1 MKNMSVRVKLIL
13 LIVIASVGLA
23 AAGAFAV
30 MGMASIRMDAIAAE
44 EVALREDYDNNLK
57 NEVETAITLL
67 EEYNAKYEAGKCSLE
82 EAKKQAADM
91 LRELRFGE
99 DGYFWADDYEGNCI
113 VLLGNDTE
121 GTNRIDKVDANGVAY
136 MHEIINNGRQAG
148 GGFSEYEFP
157 KAGETVPSPK
167 RAYSKVY
174 EPFGWVIGTGNY
186 TDSIDKALEAK
197 SAELYKVAARWV
209 TYMAVTGV
217 VILLVV
223 IGIGSYILLSIVRP
237 LREAAKLA
245 GQIGA
250 GDMTGRAD
258 RKWTESND
266 EIGTLMRAMND
277 LAKNLDSI
285 LGEVQHGGE
294 RLASDVEGAL
304 TNLNKLND
312 EIESV
317 SATTEQLSAGM
328 EETSASAQQISS
340 MSQEIETVSKNIA
353 VRAQEGAEKA
363 ADIHQR
369 AMEAKES
376 TTANKAKASNI
387 KNEISV
393 SLKKS
398 LEDAKVVGE
407 IKKLAEAIMGIT
419 SQTNLLALNA
429 SIEAARAGETGRGF
443 AVVADEIQNLAEQSK
458 ATVENIQKLTADV
471 TVAVDN
477 LSADAEK
484 LLNFVAVD
492 ISGNFHAFLDIADAY
507 NDDAKYVDDLVT
519 DFSAISQELLA
530 SIDGVLTSIDNVSK
544 AATEGAEGTTEIASR
559 SSDVAGDSAKI
570 LELMHEAD
578 ETAAVLK
585 ECVEKF
591 KLTRTK

>member
-1 MKNMSVRVKLIL
+1 MRNMSVKAKLVLQIVLMGIGLLGVSFFGVVGMKLIARGNPELDAISSQWMGYMAAFGGIVFVL
-13 LIVIASVGLA
+13 LIAVG
-23 AAGAFAV
+23 
-30 MGMASIRMDAIAAE
+30 
-44 EVALREDYDNNLK
+44 
-57 NEVETAITLL
+57 
-67 EEYNAKYEAGKCSLE
+67 
-82 EAKKQAADM
+82 
-91 LRELRFGE
+91 
-99 DGYFWADDYEGNCI
+99 
-113 VLLGNDTE
+113 
-121 GTNRIDKVDANGVAY
+121 
-136 MHEIINNGRQAG
+136 II
-148 GGFSEYEFP
+148 
-157 KAGETVPSPK
+157 
-167 RAYSKVY
+167 
-174 EPFGWVIGTGNY
+174 
-186 TDSIDKALEAK
+186 
-197 SAELYKVAARWV
+197 
-209 TYMAVTGV
+209 
-217 VILLVV
+217 
-223 IGIGSYILLSIVRP
+223 ILLSIDRP
-237 LREAAKLA
+237 LKEAVKLINRMA
-245 GQIGA
+245 A

-258 RKWTESND
+258 PRRMETKGEFG
-266 EIGTLMRAMND
+266 ELMTSMNT
-277 LAKNLDSI
+277 LAKNLDEI
-285 LGEVQHGGE
+285 LTEVQRGS
-294 RLASDVEGAL
+294 LALAEDMSGAL
-304 TNLNKLND
+304 TNLNKLNG

-328 EETSASAQQISS
+328 EETSASAQQVDS
-340 MSQEIETVSKNIA
+340 MAREIETVSKNIA

-376 TTANKAKASNI
+376 TTANRAKASNM

-458 ATVENIQKLTADV
+458 ATVENIQKLTAEV

-530 SIDGVLTSIDNVSK
+530 SIDGVMTSIDSVSK

-591 KLTRTK
+591 KLSSTK

>member
-1 MKNMSVRVKLIL
+1 MKNLSVRAKLILQIVLMGIGLLGMSFLGVIGMKQIAQGNPELDAISGKWMGYMTYCGAIVFALLVIAGIIILISIDRPLKEAVKLINQ
-13 LIVIASVGLA
+13 
-23 AAGAFAV
+23 
-30 MGMASIRMDAIAAE
+30 MA
-44 EVALREDYDNNLK
+44 
-57 NEVETAITLL
+57 
-67 EEYNAKYEAGKCSLE
+67 
-82 EAKKQAADM
+82 
-91 LRELRFGE
+91 
-99 DGYFWADDYEGNCI
+99 
-113 VLLGNDTE
+113 
-121 GTNRIDKVDANGVAY
+121 
-136 MHEIINNGRQAG
+136 
-148 GGFSEYEFP
+148 
-157 KAGETVPSPK
+157 
-167 RAYSKVY
+167 
-174 EPFGWVIGTGNY
+174 
-186 TDSIDKALEAK
+186 
-197 SAELYKVAARWV
+197 
-209 TYMAVTGV
+209 
-217 VILLVV
+217 
-223 IGIGSYILLSIVRP
+223 
-237 LREAAKLA
+237 
-245 GQIGA
+245 A

-258 RKWTESND
+258 MRRMEARD
-266 EIGTLMRAMND
+266 EFGVLMTSMNK
-277 LAKNLDSI
+277 LAKNLDEI
-285 LGEVQHGGE
+285 LAEVQGGSF
-294 RLASDVEGAL
+294 RLSEDVNGAL
-304 TNLNKLND
+304 TNLSKLND

-328 EETSASAQQISS
+328 EETSASAQQVDS
-340 MSQEIETVSKNIA
+340 MAKEIETVSKNIA

-369 AMEAKES
+369 ARDAKES

-477 LSADAEK
+477 LSSDAEK

-530 SIDGVLTSIDNVSK
+530 SIDGVMTSIDNVSK
-544 AATEGAEGTTEIASR
+544 AANEGAEGTTEIASR
-559 SSDVAGDSAKI
+559 SSDVAGNSSKI

-585 ECVEKF
+585 ECVERF
-591 KLTRTK
+591 KLSSTK

>member
-1 MKNMSVRVKLIL
+1 MKNLSVRAKLILQIVLMAIGLLGMSFLGVIGMKQIAQGNPELDAISGKWMGYMTYCGAIVFALLIIASIVILINIDRPLKEAVKLINQ
-13 LIVIASVGLA
+13 
-23 AAGAFAV
+23 
-30 MGMASIRMDAIAAE
+30 MA
-44 EVALREDYDNNLK
+44 
-57 NEVETAITLL
+57 
-67 EEYNAKYEAGKCSLE
+67 
-82 EAKKQAADM
+82 
-91 LRELRFGE
+91 
-99 DGYFWADDYEGNCI
+99 
-113 VLLGNDTE
+113 
-121 GTNRIDKVDANGVAY
+121 
-136 MHEIINNGRQAG
+136 
-148 GGFSEYEFP
+148 
-157 KAGETVPSPK
+157 
-167 RAYSKVY
+167 
-174 EPFGWVIGTGNY
+174 
-186 TDSIDKALEAK
+186 
-197 SAELYKVAARWV
+197 
-209 TYMAVTGV
+209 
-217 VILLVV
+217 
-223 IGIGSYILLSIVRP
+223 
-237 LREAAKLA
+237 
-245 GQIGA
+245 A

-258 RKWTESND
+258 VRRMEAKD
-266 EIGTLMRAMND
+266 EFGVLMTSMNK
-277 LAKNLDSI
+277 LAKNLDEI
-285 LGEVQHGGE
+285 LEEVQGGSFKLSE
-294 RLASDVEGAL
+294 DVDGAL

-328 EETSASAQQISS
+328 EETSASAQQVDS
-340 MSQEIETVSKNIA
+340 MAREIETVSKNIA

-369 AMEAKES
+369 AKEAKEN
-376 TTANKAKASNI
+376 TTASQAKASNV
-387 KNEISV
+387 KNEISI

-429 SIEAARAGETGRGF
+429 SIEAARAGEAGRGF

-484 LLNFVAVD
+484 LLDFVAVD

-530 SIDGVLTSIDNVSK
+530 SIDGVMTSIDNVSK
-544 AATEGAEGTTEIASR
+544 AANEGAEGTTEIASR
-559 SSDVAGDSAKI
+559 SSDVAGNSSKI

-585 ECVEKF
+585 ECVERF
-591 KLTRTK
+591 KLSSTK

>member
-1 MKNMSVRVKLIL
+1 MKNLSVRVKLIL
-13 LIVIASVGLA
+13 QIVLMGIGLLGMSFLGVIGMKQISQGNPELDAISGKWMGYMTYCGAIVFVLLVIAG
-23 AAGAFAV
+23 
-30 MGMASIRMDAIAAE
+30 
-44 EVALREDYDNNLK
+44 
-57 NEVETAITLL
+57 
-67 EEYNAKYEAGKCSLE
+67 
-82 EAKKQAADM
+82 
-91 LRELRFGE
+91 
-99 DGYFWADDYEGNCI
+99 
-113 VLLGNDTE
+113 
-121 GTNRIDKVDANGVAY
+121 
-136 MHEIINNGRQAG
+136 II
-148 GGFSEYEFP
+148 
-157 KAGETVPSPK
+157 
-167 RAYSKVY
+167 
-174 EPFGWVIGTGNY
+174 ILI
-186 TDSIDKALEAK
+186 SID
-197 SAELYKVAARWV
+197 
-209 TYMAVTGV
+209 
-217 VILLVV
+217 
-223 IGIGSYILLSIVRP
+223 RP
-237 LREAAKLA
+237 LKEAVKLINQMA
-245 GQIGA
+245 A

-258 RKWTESND
+258 TRRLEARD
-266 EIGTLMRAMND
+266 EFGVLMTSMNK
-277 LAKNLDSI
+277 LAKNLDEI
-285 LGEVQHGGE
+285 LAEVQGGSF
-294 RLASDVEGAL
+294 RLSEDVNGAL
-304 TNLNKLND
+304 TNLSKLND

-328 EETSASAQQISS
+328 EETSASAQQVDS
-340 MSQEIETVSKNIA
+340 MAKEIETVSRNIA

-369 AMEAKES
+369 ARDAKES

-530 SIDGVLTSIDNVSK
+530 SIDGVMTSIDNVSK
-544 AATEGAEGTTEIASR
+544 AANEGAEGTTEIASR
-559 SSDVAGDSAKI
+559 GSDIAGDSSKI

-591 KLTRTK
+591 KLSSTK